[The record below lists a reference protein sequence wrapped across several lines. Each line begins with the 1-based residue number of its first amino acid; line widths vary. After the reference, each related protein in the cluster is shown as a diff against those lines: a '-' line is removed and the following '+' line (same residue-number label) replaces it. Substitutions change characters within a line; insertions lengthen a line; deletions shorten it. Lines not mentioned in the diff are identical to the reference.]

1 MALKVGA
8 LSTVNRQFPSSAAAS
23 LVLPRSVTKSV
34 YRNDI
39 GRRGLLTLLIS
50 TATVPEVADPKKALL
65 QGITHA
71 CLYLSIM
78 LSLIHCRLDDYYRR
92 NYKDYF
98 EFIEGSVKDKTE
110 ELLSESEKDI
120 LKWLQKNRK

>member
-65 QGITHA
+65 QEIYELGVDGFP
-71 CLYLSIM
+71 LSQ
-78 LSLIHCRLDDYYRR
+78 RLDDNYRR

>member
-65 QGITHA
+65 QE
-71 CLYLSIM
+71 YLKRSKENKAKNDKE
-78 LSLIHCRLDDYYRR
+78 RLDDYYRR